1 MRSRIAGLCLVATLL
16 TLIISVSAASAA
28 LPEFLG
34 PFPNK
39 FASKSGKTTLETV
52 TGLKVVCKKDA
63 ATGEVTGPKT
73 DSVTITFTGCVLN
86 GLVCNTPGVAPG
98 DIVTS
103 PLLSILGYINK
114 AKKEVGDSLENPT
127 GAPFT
132 QFICGS
138 GLTVTVTGSV
148 IGRVKP
154 VNTLVPPPKHL
165 KIAFK
170 QTAGK
175 QKPTKLEGSPIDVL
189 GVSVNGGPSEEAGLS
204 STETLTFAAPTEVK
218 A

>member
-1 MRSRIAGLCLVATLL
+1 MRSRIAGLCLVATFL
-16 TLIISVSAASAA
+16 TLIISVSEASAA
-28 LPEFLG
+28 LPEFRG

-39 FASKSGKTTLETV
+39 FASTSGKTTLETV
-52 TGLKVVCKKDA
+52 TGLKVVCKKDT

-73 DSVTITFTGCVLN
+73 DSVTITLIGCVLN
-86 GLVCNTPGVAPG
+86 GIVCNTPGVAAG

-103 PLLSILGYINK
+103 PLFSTLGYINK

-127 GAPFT
+127 GAPFA

-148 IGRVKP
+148 IGRIKP
-154 VNTLVPPPKHL
+154 INTLIPPPKHF

-170 QTAGK
+170 QAAGK
-175 QKPTKLEGSPIDVL
+175 QKSPKLEGGPIDVL
-189 GVSVNGGPSEEAGLS
+189 GVSLNGGPSEEAGLS
-204 STETLTFAAPTEVK
+204 STETLTFAAPTEVS